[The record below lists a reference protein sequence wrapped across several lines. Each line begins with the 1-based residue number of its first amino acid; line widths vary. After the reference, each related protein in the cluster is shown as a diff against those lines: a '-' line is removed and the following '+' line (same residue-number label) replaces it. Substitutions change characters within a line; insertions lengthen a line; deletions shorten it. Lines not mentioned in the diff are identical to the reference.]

1 MNKINLIKHNIPRYS
16 NNVLGAMNRNIR
28 FKIKESLYMEIKGA
42 MIGIGWGD
50 PFGFGF
56 KLMQAMNIN
65 ILIRSLE
72 IRNFK

>member
-16 NNVLGAMNRNIR
+16 NNVLGAININIR
-28 FKIKESLYMEIKGA
+28 FNIKEPPYMQIKGA
-42 MIGIGWGD
+42 LIGIGWGD

-56 KLMQAMNIN
+56 KLMQAMNRN